1 MTLPDDAAL
10 DDDDDDDDAL
20 LPRDTPLPVETIA
33 PLFWVGRGETAIA
46 LN

>member
-10 DDDDDDDDAL
+10 DDNDDDDDAL
-20 LPRDTPLPVETIA
+20 LPRDTPEEMMA